1 VIDEQDVA
9 RRLVAIQERID
20 AAGGRAVR
28 VVAVT
33 KGFGVDAVSAAM
45 ACGLHD
51 IGESYAQEALAKL
64 APTSPDAP
72 PPAERPTVHFIG
84 GLQRNKVRKLAP
96 VVDVWQSVDRL
107 ELAEE
112 IARRAPG
119 AQVMLQVDLSGEVTK
134 GGCPPDAV
142 EPLLAGAVDR
152 GLVVVGLMGIAP
164 RGEPELARPGFRLL
178 RGLVDRFSLRE
189 CSMGMTADLEVAVE
203 EGTTMVR
210 VGTALF
216 GPRPPRE

>member
-1 VIDEQDVA
+1 MIDEQDVA

-45 ACGLHD
+45 ACGLRD
-51 IGESYAQEALAKL
+51 IGESYAQETLAKL
-64 APTSPDAP
+64 APTSSDAP
-72 PPAERPTVHFIG
+72 PAQRPVVHFIG
-84 GLQRNKVRKLAP
+84 GLQRNKVRKLDP

-178 RGLVDRFSLRE
+178 RSLVDRFSLRE

>member
-1 VIDEQDVA
+1 MIDEQDVA

-45 ACGLHD
+45 ACGLRD
-51 IGESYAQEALAKL
+51 IGESYAQETLAKL
-64 APTSPDAP
+64 APTSSDAP
-72 PPAERPTVHFIG
+72 PAQRPVVHFIG

-107 ELAEE
+107 ELVEE

-142 EPLLAGAVDR
+142 EPLLGGAVDR

-178 RGLVDRFSLRE
+178 RSLVDRFSLRE